1 MIRQAYQQFIH
12 EPDTDPK
19 KAYFLTEITLDNLR
33 ADGKLDEQDYMD
45 RAELL
50 CALNQTVIISD
61 CTRLK
66 KLIAYFSEFKVPRIG
81 LTMGVRKLQ
90 HIITEI
96 WQNHSDN
103 LLGAFGEL
111 FMRNV
116 RFYIYPARREA
127 HQELITSRT
136 IEIPQPI
143 RFLYEHLL
151 DNRNITDV
159 QTFNPDILHIYH
171 KDVLRMIRNG
181 EPGWEK
187 NVPPDAAQLIREKRL
202 FGWSPESR
210 TDEAFASPDKISKSN
225 QP

>member
-1 MIRQAYQQFIH
+1 
-12 EPDTDPK
+12 
-19 KAYFLTEITLDNLR
+19 
-33 ADGKLDEQDYMD
+33 
-45 RAELL
+45 
-50 CALNQTVIISD
+50 
-61 CTRLK
+61 
-66 KLIAYFSEFKVPRIG
+66 
-81 LTMGVRKLQ
+81 
-90 HIITEI
+90 
-96 WQNHSDN
+96 
-103 LLGAFGEL
+103 
-111 FMRNV
+111 MRNV